1 MGDWGRRLR
10 QGPAWAFGRSGFD
23 RTQNSGFESYTT
35 PNHFLIASGA
45 RLRYRSSMKR
55 GLNTVRRSTEG
66 SHRLQSVEAS
76 SRAGFS
82 LIELLAVAAILLLLF
97 TLYWGSGSSDNQQR
111 QVQKECQTRLQK
123 IYIAMDIYAN
133 DHAGKFPE
141 LAGARTSEEALDA
154 LVPRYTVD
162 TPVFICPGAK
172 DPPLPAGQSFRQH
185 KISYAYYMGR
195 RAADSPQALLSDQQ
209 VNSESKTAG
218 EYAFSTT
225 GKPPGNNHGKL
236 GGNFLFCDGRAEPAP
251 ARLPFSLLL
260 TQGVVLLNP
269 NPNPK

>member
-1 MGDWGRRLR
+1 
-10 QGPAWAFGRSGFD
+10 
-23 RTQNSGFESYTT
+23 
-35 PNHFLIASGA
+35 
-45 RLRYRSSMKR
+45 MKR
-55 GLNTVRRSTEG
+55 GLNTVRCSSAG
-66 SHRLQSVEAS
+66 SHRLPSVEAS

-97 TLYWGSGSSDNQQR
+97 TLYWGGSASENRQR
-111 QVQKECQTRLQK
+111 QALKECQIHLQK
-123 IYIAMDIYAN
+123 IYMAMEIYAN

-162 TPVFICPGAK
+162 TAVFICPGAK
-172 DPPLPAGQSFRQH
+172 DPPLPAGESFRQR

-195 RAADSPQALLSDQQ
+195 RAADAQQALMSDEQ
-209 VNSESKTAG
+209 VDTRSKPAR
-218 EYAFSTT
+218 EQAFSTT

-251 ARLPFSLLL
+251 ARAPFSLVL

-269 NPNPK
+269 KPK